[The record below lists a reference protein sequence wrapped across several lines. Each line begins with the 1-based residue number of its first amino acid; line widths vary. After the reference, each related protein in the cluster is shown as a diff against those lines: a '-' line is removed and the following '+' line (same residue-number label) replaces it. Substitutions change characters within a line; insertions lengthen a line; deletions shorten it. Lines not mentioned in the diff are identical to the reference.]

1 MATKVSNLCD
11 VVHRVV
17 TSSCLLHPLA
27 QAREAGEETH
37 FDEEEEKKR
46 GEGVESETAVE
57 EKEEGFSYSALKGEE
72 EERVREMEDLME
84 EVFEAVSS
92 VKRAYVRLQEAHC
105 PWDPEKM
112 RVADVAVVAELKRL
126 GTLRE
131 RFRRKGRGGGGT
143 KRLDPYRGSVAVVG
157 PYEAALEEVKR
168 EVKAKEA
175 EVEGLKEKLRDVMKG
190 GLHQLHRRGRSISQA
205 AAAAAPTPE
214 LFVSCMKQVKE
225 ASKSFTS
232 LLLSLLRAARCDIS
246 PTISS
251 ILHSLTPPPPPHHTK
266 HAIESYVTRNFFQGF
281 ENETFYLEGSLS
293 SLLHPDKFRRD
304 CFTQFCDMKAMD
316 PAELLGILPNCNFGK
331 FCNRKYLSMVP
342 SNLEE
347 SLFGDLEQRRAVM
360 AGDHPR
366 TEFYIEF
373 LKVAKAVWLLHSLS
387 FALHPVPNQLDASCG
402 VDFHPEYMESVVK
415 ISEGRAPAGQMK
427 VGFLVSPGF
436 KLGRSVVKA
445 RVYLVSRLDQL

>member
-1 MATKVSNLCD
+1 MSSSISFDQDPGEERRKMATKVSNLCD

-190 GLHQLHRRGRSISQA
+190 GLHQLHRRGRSISQGMI
-205 AAAAAPTPE
+205 
-214 LFVSCMKQVKE
+214 FSIFWVK
-225 ASKSFTS
+225 
-232 LLLSLLRAARCDIS
+232 LS
-246 PTISS
+246 
-251 ILHSLTPPPPPHHTK
+251 
-266 HAIESYVTRNFFQGF
+266 
-281 ENETFYLEGSLS
+281 
-293 SLLHPDKFRRD
+293 
-304 CFTQFCDMKAMD
+304 
-316 PAELLGILPNCNFGK
+316 
-331 FCNRKYLSMVP
+331 
-342 SNLEE
+342 
-347 SLFGDLEQRRAVM
+347 
-360 AGDHPR
+360 
-366 TEFYIEF
+366 
-373 LKVAKAVWLLHSLS
+373 
-387 FALHPVPNQLDASCG
+387 
-402 VDFHPEYMESVVK
+402 
-415 ISEGRAPAGQMK
+415 
-427 VGFLVSPGF
+427 
-436 KLGRSVVKA
+436 
-445 RVYLVSRLDQL
+445 